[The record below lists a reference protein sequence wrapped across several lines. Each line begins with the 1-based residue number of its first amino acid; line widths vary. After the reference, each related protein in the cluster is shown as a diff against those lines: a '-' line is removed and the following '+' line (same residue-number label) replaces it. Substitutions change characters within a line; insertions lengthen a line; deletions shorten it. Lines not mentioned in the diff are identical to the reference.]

1 MFFALKRCLKP
12 TDTGANHSVYIYFV
26 SYLPG
31 YGADYYITP
40 NTGRRRQ
47 TKKNDR
53 RFECKHEGRRKT
65 VLPGEDR
72 ELADVIEIERDG
84 ISAGVAMNKHREGT
98 EDN

>member
-1 MFFALKRCLKP
+1 MK
-12 TDTGANHSVYIYFV
+12 
-26 SYLPG
+26 
-31 YGADYYITP
+31 
-40 NTGRRRQ
+40 
-47 TKKNDR
+47 
-53 RFECKHEGRRKT
+53 GRRKT